1 MFSRLNEESFLSVT
15 DTFSQGLD
23 DSGISC
29 LTQASQHQPSC
40 NQDASKYINTPT
52 AATELTK
59 LAQRLKT
66 KAVEGKFNYLV
77 LF

>member
-1 MFSRLNEESFLSVT
+1 MFSRLSGESFLSVT
-15 DTFSQGLD
+15 DNFSQVLD
-23 DSGISC
+23 DSGINC
-29 LTQASQHQPSC
+29 LTQTSQDQPLC

-59 LAQRLKT
+59 LALRLKT
-66 KAVEGKFNYLV
+66 SAVDGKFYYLK